1 VLHLF
6 VFTNEKELSEEARS
20 GIQAAF
26 PRPLGKRPEIIGVR
40 RVEGS
45 LPDEADEVV
54 REACLQASREK
65 GLRFNPRR
73 DEVAYSIH
81 TVGADIVYGVGEIYI
96 ARYAIASVLVA
107 GVLGFA
113 LGLALGVTTASV
125 WLLTLGFGG
134 MLVYV
139 FLRGPARNKNE
150 GWFFA
155 VGPLLMM
162 SWVAGFIVRGLAF

>member
-1 VLHLF
+1 MLHLL
-6 VFTNEKELSEEARS
+6 VFTTGRELSDEARE
-20 GIQAAF
+20 GIQAAY
-26 PRPLGKRPEIIGVR
+26 PRPLGRRPEIIGVR

-54 REACLQASREK
+54 REACLQSSREK

-73 DEVAYSIH
+73 DEVAYSVR
-81 TVGADIVYGVGEIYI
+81 TLDDDAVYGVGEVYI
-96 ARYAIASVLVA
+96 ARYAIASVPVVGVVA
-107 GVLGFA
+107 FA
-113 LGLALGVTTASV
+113 VGLALGVTTVSA

-134 MLVYV
+134 VLVYV

-155 VGPLLMM
+155 VGPVLMM